1 VTDGAGQAAGS
12 AGWRV
17 APGRRLGAD
26 CLSWV
31 WLVVDGRRIGAPA
44 SFEEALQSLYD
55 LHAQGIEL
63 CRLGIVQASAPV
75 PACRPGVEVERPGV
89 RYRTPRMR
97 RTSAV
102 PATKQRTAPP
112 KTAL

>member
-1 VTDGAGQAAGS
+1 MIDDAGRAAGS
-12 AGWRV
+12 GGRGAV
-17 APGRRLGAD
+17 PGRGPGTD

-31 WLVVDGRRIGAPA
+31 WLVVDGQRMGAPA

-63 CRLGIVQASAPV
+63 CRLGIVQASPPV
-75 PACRPGVEVERPGV
+75 PAPRPAVEVERPSPG
-89 RYRTPRMR
+89 YRTPRMR

-102 PATKQRTAPP
+102 PATKQSTAPP
-112 KTAL
+112 KTAR